1 MIFLFFFYFYLCR
14 KKAKKVLEEEVKY
27 LIADKGETKIKAT
40 VDKTFFTQLGQLF
53 KIAVPGWTSQESG
66 LFFLIAASLVSRSIC
81 DLWLINHGT
90 KIER

>member
-1 MIFLFFFYFYLCR
+1 M
-14 KKAKKVLEEEVKY
+14 
-27 LIADKGETKIKAT
+27 
-40 VDKTFFTQLGQLF
+40 DKTFFTQLGQLF